1 VIINNNMIYA
11 TKLGNIEISLPVC
24 VIKLEL
30 QARKSNLISFLIPGK
45 RFLQSIYKKGSLLQ
59 K

>member
-1 VIINNNMIYA
+1 VIY
-11 TKLGNIEISLPVC
+11 TTTLGKIEIILPVC

-30 QARKSNLISFLIPGK
+30 RARKSNLISFLIRGK